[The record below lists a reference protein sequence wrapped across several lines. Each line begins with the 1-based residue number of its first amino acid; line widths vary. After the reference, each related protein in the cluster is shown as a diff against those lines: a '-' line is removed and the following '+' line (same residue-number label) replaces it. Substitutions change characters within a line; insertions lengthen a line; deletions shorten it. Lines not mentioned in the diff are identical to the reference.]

1 MRGNPRQAIRIDNRA
16 LALLVE
22 NMSGLSASD
31 TQRLARK
38 AIFDH
43 GAIQASDVP
52 VVMRAKYEFLNRQG
66 ILRYE
71 PDTAHFAD
79 VGGLANLKGWLEKR
93 CAAFDGSAPQ
103 LDPPKGVL
111 LLGVQGCGKSLA
123 ASACAGVFNVPL
135 LRLDCAALFD
145 KFVGESERNLR
156 ESLATADLLA
166 PCVLWVDEI
175 EKGFGVGDADG
186 GAARR
191 VLGAFLTWLADKKSR
206 VFVVATANDIA
217 ALPPELIRKGRFDE
231 IFFVDLPNAATRAE
245 ILAFN
250 AAQARDYA
258 RMRRR
263 SSKARPGMQRD
274 FPGAEI
280 EQAVV
285 AAIYSANRTAPC
297 ARPRNLRAEIAATRP
312 LAVVMAEKVEELRS
326 WAEGRTS
333 RRTDGGHHAAPL
345 ARRGGEPAPRTVR
358 SDGRVDPLAERAR
371 PELSVRTTAGWFV
384 LKIAKSDERR
394 EVLELQNAAIA
405 HLRGEIEELDSPAP
419 RRTVRGTEI
428 AEMRD
433 GRGRIH
439 LARVFSWVEG
449 CLSSTAIPHDPRLLG
464 SLGRALARLDRSLQ
478 RFTHPAMHRAL
489 NWDLK
494 RADQALPARGSSQH
508 RERSLIDGRI
518 AARASSAWPL
528 CGMASSTATATT
540 TTCWYAQARPARSWT
555 SAIWSTRRWF
565 ATWRSV
571 RLTPCSASAILYAPR
586 AKSSAHI
593 AGRSRSRP
601 RRRKRYFR

>member
-1 MRGNPRQAIRIDNRA
+1 VALSTRAPPVTAQVTKTSDAIMETSRILSYGRRRERAIVAQDAVLESLHTSGQVRARFALECARTDMPSAKTQDPRSMPPDDLAALLRSRMPLIVIESRDEPQVLKALLRACARSAAEAMPGAGGLGAGLPLFQWTVTDGLKRLDIDAGVSQRTIAEPAEVLKHIRATNLSGVYALLDFHPYLSEPTAVRLLKDIAQDYERCARTLVLISYELAAPPEIEHLAARCSLALPDRNERRQLVEEVARQWMRSNPRQAIRIDNRA

-52 VVMRAKYEFLNRQG
+52 VVMRAKYELLNRQG

-79 VGGLANLKGWLEKR
+79 VGGLANLKAWLEKR
-93 CAAFDGSAPQ
+93 RAAFDGSAPQ
-103 LDPPKGVL
+103 LDAPKGVL

-191 VLGAFLTWLADKKSR
+191 VLGAFLTWLADKKTQ

-231 IFFVDLPNAATRAE
+231 IFFVDLPNTATRAE
-245 ILAFN
+245 ILRIHA
-250 AAQARDYA
+250 ARRGIALEAAALARLAQACEGF
-258 RMRRR
+258 
-263 SSKARPGMQRD
+263 S
-274 FPGAEI
+274 GAEI

-285 AAIYSANRTAPC
+285 AAIYSANAQHRAPD
-297 ARPRNLRAEIAATRP
+297 AEILRAEIAATRP

-326 WAEGRTS
+326 WAEGRTV
-333 RRTDGGHHAAPL
+333 
-345 ARRGGEPAPRTVR
+345 PA
-358 SDGRVDPLAERAR
+358 D
-371 PELSVRTTAGWFV
+371 
-384 LKIAKSDERR
+384 
-394 EVLELQNAAIA
+394 
-405 HLRGEIEELDSPAP
+405 
-419 RRTVRGTEI
+419 
-428 AEMRD
+428 
-433 GRGRIH
+433 
-439 LARVFSWVEG
+439 
-449 CLSSTAIPHDPRLLG
+449 
-464 SLGRALARLDRSLQ
+464 
-478 RFTHPAMHRAL
+478 
-489 NWDLK
+489 
-494 RADQALPARGSSQH
+494 
-508 RERSLIDGRI
+508 
-518 AARASSAWPL
+518 
-528 CGMASSTATATT
+528 
-540 TTCWYAQARPARSWT
+540 
-555 SAIWSTRRWF
+555 
-565 ATWRSV
+565 
-571 RLTPCSASAILYAPR
+571 
-586 AKSSAHI
+586 
-593 AGRSRSRP
+593 
-601 RRRKRYFR
+601 